1 MGITRIAMVL
11 GLAAILMAAAS
22 PSLTDAQAA
31 RYEVWIIDQADAAR
45 GGAKLYIYDGARL
58 AGGQMPSPEVID
70 LNAGAAGVGDG
81 PGVRPHMVA
90 FSPGYTHALISNVA
104 SGHVY
109 VMRAA
114 DRRIVAS
121 IDIGEQAHHAE
132 ATPDGAYILAANQNG
147 KRLARIRA
155 DFGAERF
162 TYNRADDLDLG
173 AIQDAAH
180 PDNAPICPLVTAED
194 AYITLRGGG
203 LYVVD
208 YRSTPMRV
216 VKAFGRD
223 QIAPAGCGGAAA
235 AGKIYINSGT
245 AESSNLYVFDPR
257 SDTLLRRL
265 NFAWAGSDAHGLLV
279 TGGERYLWMNNR
291 ADWNIVV
298 VSTATDSLAGFISNL
313 GGAPDIMG
321 LSPDGRL
328 VFVAMRGPNNLTG
341 GPTAKGDKPGFLILE
356 ATDGGRSARRV
367 AFVPIGDQT
376 PTSPTDPH
384 TIGVRPLR

>member
-1 MGITRIAMVL
+1 
-11 GLAAILMAAAS
+11 
-22 PSLTDAQAA
+22 
-31 RYEVWIIDQADAAR
+31 
-45 GGAKLYIYDGARL
+45 
-58 AGGQMPSPEVID
+58 
-70 LNAGAAGVGDG
+70 
-81 PGVRPHMVA
+81 
-90 FSPGYTHALISNVA
+90 
-104 SGHVY
+104 
-109 VMRAA
+109 
-114 DRRIVAS
+114 
-121 IDIGEQAHHAE
+121 
-132 ATPDGAYILAANQNG
+132 
-147 KRLARIRA
+147 
-155 DFGAERF
+155 
-162 TYNRADDLDLG
+162 
-173 AIQDAAH
+173 
-180 PDNAPICPLVTAED
+180 
-194 AYITLRGGG
+194 
-203 LYVVD
+203 
-208 YRSTPMRV
+208 
-216 VKAFGRD
+216 
-223 QIAPAGCGGAAA
+223 
-235 AGKIYINSGT
+235 
-245 AESSNLYVFDPR
+245 SSNLYVFDPR